1 MTPKLD
7 VKSHWEEI
15 YNTKPPTEVS
25 WYQTNPSLSLN
36 LIETTGIEKGQAII
50 DVGGGS
56 SMLVDCLLDE
66 GYEDLAVLDI
76 SGRSLEIAGARL
88 GDREDD
94 VEWYEADV
102 TEFRLPRQFYLW
114 HDRAVFHF
122 LTDERDRREYV
133 NVLKEALMPEGYLVM
148 ATFAID
154 GPKRCSGLDTVQY
167 DEGSMSLELGDEF
180 VLMEKVDET
189 HVTPGDKE
197 QKFTYFLYQ
206 RNLEPKVD
214 SQDI

>member
-15 YNTKPPTEVS
+15 YKTKPSTEVS
-25 WYQTNPSLSLN
+25 WYQTRPSLSLK
-36 LIETTGIEKGQAII
+36 LIEATGLEKGQGII

-56 SMLVDCLLDE
+56 SILVDCLLDE
-66 GYEDLAVLDI
+66 GYNDLAVLDI
-76 SGRSLEIAGARL
+76 SGQSLMIAKARL

-102 TEFRLPRQFYLW
+102 TEFRSPRQFHLW

-122 LTDERDRREYV
+122 LTDELDRRKYV
-133 NVLKEALMPEGYLVM
+133 NVLREALMPEGYLVM

-154 GPKRCSGLDTVQY
+154 GPKMCSGLDTVQY
-167 DEGSMSLELGDEF
+167 DEVSMSLELGDGF
-180 VLMEKVDET
+180 TLMEKVDEA
-189 HVTPGDKE
+189 HVTPGGKV

-206 RNLEPKVD
+206 RRSLHK
-214 SQDI
+214 Q

>member
-25 WYQTNPSLSLN
+25 WYQTRPSLSLK
-36 LIETTGIEKGQAII
+36 LIEATGIEKGQGII

-56 SMLVDCLLDE
+56 STLVDCLLDE

-76 SGRSLEIAGARL
+76 SRQSLIIARARL
-88 GDREDD
+88 GDRTND
-94 VEWYEADV
+94 VKWYEADA
-102 TEFRLPRQFYLW
+102 TEFQPSRKFNLW

-122 LTDERDRREYV
+122 LTDEQDRRKYV
-133 NVLKEALMPEGYLVM
+133 NVLKEALLPEGYLIM

-154 GPKRCSGLDTVQY
+154 GPKMCSGLNTIQY
-167 DEGSMSLELGDEF
+167 DEEAMSLELGDEF
-180 VLMEKVDET
+180 ELMEKAYEN
-189 HVTPGDKE
+189 HLTPGDKE

-206 RNLEPKVD
+206 RKSLH
-214 SQDI
+214 Q

>member
-1 MTPKLD
+1 MTPKLE

-25 WYQTNPSLSLN
+25 WYQTRPSLSLK
-36 LIETTGIEKGQAII
+36 LIEATGIEKGQGII

-66 GYEDLAVLDI
+66 GYEELAVLDI
-76 SGRSLEIAGARL
+76 SGRSLEIARARL
-88 GDREDD
+88 GAREDD
-94 VEWYEADV
+94 VEWYEADA
-102 TEFRLPRQFYLW
+102 TEFQSPRRFHLW

-122 LTDERDRREYV
+122 LTDERDRRKYV
-133 NVLKEALMPEGYLVM
+133 NVLKEALMPEGFLVM

-180 VLMEKVDET
+180 VLMEKVDEA

-197 QKFTYFLYQ
+197 QRFAYFLYQ
-206 RNLEPKVD
+206 RKPLRR
-214 SQDI
+214 Q